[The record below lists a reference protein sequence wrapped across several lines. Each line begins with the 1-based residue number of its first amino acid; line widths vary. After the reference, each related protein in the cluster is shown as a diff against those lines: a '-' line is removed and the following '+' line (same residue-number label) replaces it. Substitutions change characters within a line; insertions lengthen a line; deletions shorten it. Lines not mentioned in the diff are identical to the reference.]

1 MHIYFYTKEVGIL
14 RQFAPR
20 GIINRHTQ
28 MMEESIFVKDKL
40 TEVSKKTK
48 QNNMVMVHRE
58 LGLVK

>member
-1 MHIYFYTKEVGIL
+1 
-14 RQFAPR
+14 
-20 GIINRHTQ
+20 

-58 LGLVK
+58 LGRVK

>member
-1 MHIYFYTKEVGIL
+1 
-14 RQFAPR
+14 
-20 GIINRHTQ
+20 
-28 MMEESIFVKDKL
+28 MEESIFVKDKL

>member
-1 MHIYFYTKEVGIL
+1 
-14 RQFAPR
+14 
-20 GIINRHTQ
+20 

>member
-1 MHIYFYTKEVGIL
+1 
-14 RQFAPR
+14 
-20 GIINRHTQ
+20 

-48 QNNMVMVHRE
+48 QNNMVMAHKE